1 MLFCRERLYYLSKR
15 RQERKM
21 CFCRIISRNCTLRA
35 QKVASMAL
43 FTPVEGQNERGK
55 RQVGGE
61 RNGGLLELYW
71 RILQENQLT
80 RKRRRGREKHF
91 MEFFKNSKSE
101 FLRTHSKT
109 NILII
114 NTLNMSKS
122 LQKSFIE
129 NPYRVKMGQ
138 GQIGSFWKGN
148 VIFCHS
154 IIYYIILYIYDIAPR
169 NENDPFWPW
178 PDLTLQGVCKSAAA
192 RNM

>member
-1 MLFCRERLYYLSKR
+1 MYYLSKR

-154 IIYYIILYIYDIAPR
+154 IILILYYIYDIAPR

>member
-154 IIYYIILYIYDIAPR
+154 II
-169 NENDPFWPW
+169 
-178 PDLTLQGVCKSAAA
+178 
-192 RNM
+192 